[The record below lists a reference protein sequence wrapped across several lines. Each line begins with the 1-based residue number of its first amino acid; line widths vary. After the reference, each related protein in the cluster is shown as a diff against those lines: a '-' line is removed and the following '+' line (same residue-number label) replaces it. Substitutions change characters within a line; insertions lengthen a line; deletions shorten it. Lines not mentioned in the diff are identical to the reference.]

1 MYEILS
7 KENKAVVYW
16 SSVSQ
21 KLEVNR
27 FLATVCSVWVTAVSQ
42 LLFYI
47 LVLFPASGKEKK
59 AIGILL
65 NHN

>member
-27 FLATVCSVWVTAVSQ
+27 FLATVCSVLVTAVSQ

>member
-1 MYEILS
+1 MYAILS
-7 KENKAVVYW
+7 KENKAVAYW

-21 KLEVNR
+21 KPEVNR
-27 FLATVCSVWVTAVSQ
+27 LLATVCSLLLTAVSQ
-42 LLFYI
+42 LSSYI